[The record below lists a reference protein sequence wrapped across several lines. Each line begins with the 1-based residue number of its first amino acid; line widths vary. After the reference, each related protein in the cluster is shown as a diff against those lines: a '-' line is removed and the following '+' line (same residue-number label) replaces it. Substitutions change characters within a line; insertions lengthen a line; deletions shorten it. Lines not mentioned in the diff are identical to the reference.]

1 MLEYKTVSLIKK
13 NDVIKAIDEEVLN
26 VTLNKPWS
34 MASKGM
40 ARNTLYALKQTVQV
54 MPEIEKRGWISVKE
68 RLPDKKGTYL
78 VFAPTYSGGSSSG
91 LDCND
96 GVMFARWRKH
106 WSIEVGYHKRPNC
119 VTHWMPLPDAPEVD
133 DE

>member
-1 MLEYKTVSLIKK
+1 MLEYKTMSMCGSSDYCRGW
-13 NDVIKAIDEEVLN
+13 NDAVKE
-26 VTLNKPWS
+26 
-34 MASKGM
+34 
-40 ARNTLYALKQTVQV
+40 
-54 MPEIEKRGWISVKE
+54 MPKWISVKE

-119 VTHWMPLPDAPEVD
+119 VTHWMLLPDAPEVD